1 MKPNSRMLQTF
12 IAIVVLGLSTLSA
25 QSAVKMF
32 RGISNTVSFSGGIWN
47 YNSTSQWMNVGSTTL
62 VPWTDSGDIALIV
75 NYTNAWGS
83 TTMTI
88 DNSSGAVEASGIII
102 TNGMASWQY
111 NYFTGAPLRIG
122 TNGVT
127 IYTDTSDTFVD
138 FNCPVVMT
146 GAQTW
151 RSAKVRTM
159 DVSGTVTLTN
169 VLASAPGV
177 STPITFDGF
186 NRIDPSLKLTSS
198 ARPVFAFKNNNSYSG
213 TTTIQGGGVLYLI
226 FSTTFPSSKVDSAS
240 ALILQGGGLAITG
253 GSTTYTQT
261 VSSLVVKTGEN
272 FIGGKNAKAVIDL
285 GNIVREGIGGTMSFP
300 VSWNGGTTAY
310 ANNTNIN
317 SIIGGWALLNDTT
330 FAAITVS
337 TRIIGQ
343 VSDSQKWT
351 TDDWTDNTHVAVYGG
366 GIRTKGDVSPYSVRY
381 HGGVAVTPTN
391 DLNGA
396 TLTIKS
402 GGLAMNSTN
411 TLASCR
417 LLNGKLR
424 SGYSTGELFV
434 FATGL
439 CDISAR
445 IEDNGA
451 TPLTLVKAQSGT
463 LTLSGELAYTGST
476 YLNGGTLS
484 LLGSGAVLSNS
495 INQAGGT
502 TLRLATEAGLV
513 CKAEGRVLGGN
524 LALGGGA
531 LLKLNIGAKDAGG
544 ADVVPL
550 SLSNPYASLT
560 VTASQANP
568 ATVVVSVPTGAE
580 LVRRTYRLISW
591 KTGTAV
597 SGLSTNA
604 FTTILPYYAAG
615 YLSADATGLD
625 LVLTSVSKG
634 TVIVV
639 K

>member
-186 NRIDPSLKLTSS
+186 NRIDPSLKSTSS

-226 FSTTFPSSKVDSAS
+226 FSTNFPSSKIDSAS
-240 ALILQGGGLAITG
+240 ALILSGGGLALTG
-253 GSTTYTQT
+253 GTNKVPPLAHTQT
-261 VSSLVVKTGEN
+261 VASVVIKAGEN
-272 FIGGKNAKAVIDL
+272 FIGGKNASIRFECGDV
-285 GNIVREGIGGTMSFP
+285 VRDGLGGTMNFP
-300 VSWNGGTTAY
+300 VSWTGGTSAY
-310 ANNTNIN
+310 ANNTPPAPEW
-317 SIIGGWALLNDTT
+317 SL
-330 FAAITVS
+330 
-337 TRIIGQ
+337 
-343 VSDSQKWT
+343 
-351 TDDWTDNTHVAVYGG
+351 
-366 GIRTKGDVSPYSVRY
+366 SVWR
-381 HGGVAVTPTN
+381 
-391 DLNGA
+391 
-396 TLTIKS
+396 
-402 GGLAMNSTN
+402 MNKRRPSV
-411 TLASCR
+411 L
-417 LLNGKLR
+417 
-424 SGYSTGELFV
+424 E
-434 FATGL
+434 
-439 CDISAR
+439 AR
-445 IEDNGA
+445 W
-451 TPLTLVKAQSGT
+451 LV
-463 LTLSGELAYTGST
+463 LMIWEVLW
-476 YLNGGTLS
+476 
-484 LLGSGAVLSNS
+484 LLGIV
-495 INQAGGT
+495 
-502 TLRLATEAGLV
+502 
-513 CKAEGRVLGGN
+513 EGV
-524 LALGGGA
+524 
-531 LLKLNIGAKDAGG
+531 
-544 ADVVPL
+544 
-550 SLSNPYASLT
+550 
-560 VTASQANP
+560 
-568 ATVVVSVPTGAE
+568 
-580 LVRRTYRLISW
+580 
-591 KTGTAV
+591 
-597 SGLSTNA
+597 
-604 FTTILPYYAAG
+604 
-615 YLSADATGLD
+615 
-625 LVLTSVSKG
+625 
-634 TVIVV
+634 
-639 K
+639 